1 MSKRAEKILRAGMV
15 IYLAILF
22 LVFVPTHH
30 HKDYKEHDDCF
41 VCTITHRPAQVIA
54 AFALPI
60 VTVFFITKLV
70 LPSTI
75 LICQTPSSLQS
86 RAPPYS

>member
-1 MSKRAEKILRAGMV
+1 MV

-22 LVFVPTHH
+22 LVFVPSHH
-30 HKDYKEHDDCF
+30 HEDYKEHNDCF
-41 VCTITHRPAQVIA
+41 VCTITHRPAQVSV

-75 LICQTPSSLQS
+75 FISQTPSSLQS
-86 RAPPYS
+86 RAPPHS

>member
-1 MSKRAEKILRAGMV
+1 MA

-22 LVFVPTHH
+22 LVIVPIHH
-30 HKDYKEHDDCF
+30 HDDHQEHNDCV
-41 VCTITHRPAQVIA
+41 VCVLAHQPVQPSV

-60 VTVFFITKLV
+60 VTVFRVIKLD

-75 LICQTPSSLQS
+75 LICQTPSTLQS
-86 RAPPYS
+86 RAPPRKQNLPDTTQ